1 MEVVKSYLKESVK
14 DFNLFRSPPK
24 VVLKPDA
31 TLMCLGLV
39 PASRLFWCWSPE
51 PVIKPEFVSHLS
63 SFESVHKVYKET
75 VGLKIKIL
83 ISTIV
88 VVIIIKP
95 YQTVFWISPQ
105 NNTRTLLL

>member
-63 SFESVHKVYKET
+63 SFESVHKVYKEEDCWSENENFNINNSSNNNKT
-75 VGLKIKIL
+75 V
-83 ISTIV
+83 
-88 VVIIIKP
+88 
-95 YQTVFWISPQ
+95 
-105 NNTRTLLL
+105 